1 MYSPYTYR
9 AIASFS
15 PLNLAW
21 ILVVMHLKKCIKMS
35 RMHKNRSF
43 WATHPVRHP
52 WTFLLYLFGTAR
64 ADARTIKL
72 WWVVACN

>member
-43 WATHPVRHP
+43 WATHPARH
-52 WTFLLYLFGTAR
+52 LLDLPTVSLWYGTCR
-64 ADARTIKL
+64 FT
-72 WWVVACN
+72 NH